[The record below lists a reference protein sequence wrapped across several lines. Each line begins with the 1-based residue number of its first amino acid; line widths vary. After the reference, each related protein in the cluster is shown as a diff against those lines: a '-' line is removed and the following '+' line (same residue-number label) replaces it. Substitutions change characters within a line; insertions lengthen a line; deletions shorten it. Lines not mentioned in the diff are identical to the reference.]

1 MEKVVACPY
10 KRPDALYR
18 LICFPWA
25 GSGASHFSQWGRLF
39 SSSIEVSCVNLPG
52 RESREGEPFA
62 KDMAHVVNEI
72 ISVLLKELQE
82 KPFAFFGHSFGSY
95 VSLAVALLLKEKY
108 GLEPTHLFLSG
119 APTLTSEA
127 FFCLK
132 TAHGKKDEDI
142 LAHVETSGGTSSE
155 FLQNKDSKKHLI
167 NILREDSRVLHTWS
181 FEMVDGNVPFSCDIT
196 CFNGSED
203 QQTLDLEAWRDLTSG
218 ETSFYKLPGGHFYLL
233 EPSNEIFLVKLITTC
248 IEHAGL

>member
-25 GSGASHFSQWGRLF
+25 GSGASHFAHWGSLF
-39 SSSIEVSCVNLPG
+39 SSSIEVSSVNLPG
-52 RESREGEPFA
+52 RDSRQGEPFA

-72 ISVLLKELQE
+72 SSVLLKGLQE

-95 VSLAVALLLKEKY
+95 VSLAVALHLKEKY
-108 GLEPTHLFLSG
+108 GLEPIHLFLSG
-119 APTLTSEA
+119 APTLNSEA
-127 FFCLK
+127 FTYLK
-132 TAHGKKDEDI
+132 TAHGVKDEDL
-142 LAHVETSGGTSSE
+142 LANLEISGGTLFE
-155 FLQNKDSKKHLI
+155 VPQNKDRKKHLI
-167 NILREDSRVLHTWS
+167 NTLKEDSRVLHTWS
-181 FEMVDGNVPFSCDIT
+181 FEMADGNIPFSCDIT

-203 QQTLDLEAWRDLTSG
+203 QQARDLEAWHDLTSG
-218 ETSFYKLPGGHFYLL
+218 DTSFYKLPGGHFYLL
-233 EPSNEIFLVKLITTC
+233 EPSNEIFLVKLITRY